1 MTRWLAI
8 AVVMFACVA
17 ARAEAPAMFSGMKY
31 VEAKTKARDTEKL
44 FIIDATAEWCG
55 PCKKMDKTTWVDEK
69 VVAWVKEHAIAIQVD
84 VDKEPEL
91 AEHLKI
97 KAMPTVIVMKNE
109 EIVDRAVGYQ
119 TAEEL
124 LAWLGDVKEGKAEL
138 RPPEDVKAGGKANIE
153 EHLRYAQKLVN
164 SDRLDEATKEYV
176 WLWENMLKHDSSFT
190 GVRLSFM
197 ASDMKRLANQHAPAK
212 QRFAELRDATEARLA
227 KEFPKEGTSP
237 VARRLRTDWVVLNGV
252 VGDEERSLKRYD
264 EQRAAGVAPGDISGW
279 FLMRRVLEERG
290 RWAELGAAE
299 GPVDE
304 SLERIESVP
313 VDPDDQEEV
322 AITERFHRADLAR
335 LHAIYLAAKRDEDAV
350 KVAKRAL
357 EMFDT
362 PEMRAV
368 LVEWAIRVNV
378 VRESQRAWLDEAEA
392 KGLDVKVL
400 RKDFEEKLTAEKN
413 ANVQ

>member
-1 MTRWLAI
+1 MTRWIAI
-8 AVVMFACVA
+8 VVVMFAGVVT
-17 ARAEAPAMFSGMKY
+17 RAEAPAMFSEMKY

-69 VVAWVKEHAIAIQVD
+69 VVAWMKEHAIAIQVD

-109 EIVDRAVGYQ
+109 EIVDRVVGYQ

-124 LAWLGDVKEGKAEL
+124 LAWLGDVKEGKTAL
-138 RPPEDVKAGGKANIE
+138 RPPEDVQAGGKVNIE

-176 WLWENMLKHDSSFT
+176 WLWENMLAHQPSMS
-190 GVRLSFM
+190 GVRVSFM
-197 ASDMKRLANQHAPAK
+197 AGDMEELAEEHEPAE
-212 QRFAELRDATEARLA
+212 QRFRELRDATEARLA

-237 VARRLRTDWVVLNGV
+237 VGRRLRTDWIALNGV
-252 VGDEERSLKRYD
+252 VGDEERSLKWYD
-264 EQRAAGVAPGDISGW
+264 EQRAAGVAPNRVAGW
-279 FLMRRVLEERG
+279 YLMRQALEDGG
-290 RWAELGAAE
+290 RWSELGAAE
-299 GPVDE
+299 DPADE
-304 SLERIESVP
+304 SLADIESLPIDREHPEVVTASERI
-313 VDPDDQEEV
+313 Q
-322 AITERFHRADLAR
+322 RRDLGK
-335 LHAIYLAAKRDEDAV
+335 LHAIYLAAGRDVDAD

-378 VRESQRAWLDEAEA
+378 VRESQRVWLDEAEA

-400 RKDFEEKLTAEKN
+400 RKDFEERLTAKKN
-413 ANVQ
+413 TSVP